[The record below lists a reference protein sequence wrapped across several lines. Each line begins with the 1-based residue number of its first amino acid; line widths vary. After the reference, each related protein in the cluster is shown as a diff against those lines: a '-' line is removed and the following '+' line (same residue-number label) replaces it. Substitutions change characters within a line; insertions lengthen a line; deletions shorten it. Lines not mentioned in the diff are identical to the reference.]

1 LSDIPLRKADID
13 GRRSQAS
20 GSLPGNEQVMTIV
33 CTRCI
38 MDTTDPEI
46 VFDAGGVCNHCHR
59 YETVARQRMIPPAQ
73 RKERL
78 DQLVTE
84 IKWAGRRRPY
94 DCIIGVSGGV
104 DSTYVAWVV
113 KNLGLRPLA
122 VHLDNGWNSE
132 LAVANIEKT
141 LKTLGIDLYTH
152 VIDWEEFRDLQ
163 TSFLKASTPD
173 GEVPTDHAIFAL
185 LYKIAAKQGLKHII
199 IGTNVVS
206 EAILPEKW
214 GYGYFDWSYVKDV
227 HRRFGSTR
235 LSTYPHFSLLD
246 LFYYVFLRR
255 IRMVSILNFIDY
267 NKQQA
272 MGILQKQLGWVYYG
286 GKHYESIY
294 TRFYQAYLL
303 PRKFDIDKRKAHYSN
318 LILSGQMSRPEALEA
333 MKAPVYPKELLQ
345 EDRQYA
351 IKKLNLDE
359 KSFAAIMAL
368 PKRTFLDYK
377 NNHDVFAFAKR
388 LVNSSRR
395 LIG

>member
-1 LSDIPLRKADID
+1 MVIT
-13 GRRSQAS
+13 G
-20 GSLPGNEQVMTIV
+20 T

-38 MDTTDPEI
+38 MDITDPDI
-46 VFDAGGVCNHCHR
+46 VFDAEGVCNHCHR
-59 YETVARQRMIPPAQ
+59 YEIVAGQRIIPP
-73 RKERL
+73 ERRQHL
-78 DQLVTE
+78 LAELVTE
-84 IKWAGRRRPY
+84 IKQAGLGKSY

-113 KNLGLRPLA
+113 KDLGLRPLA

-141 LKTLGIDLYTH
+141 LNTLSIDLYTH

-163 TSFLKASTPD
+163 ISFLKASTPD

-185 LYKIAAKQGLKHII
+185 LYKIAAKHGLKHII
-199 IGTNVVS
+199 TGTNVIS
-206 EAILPEKW
+206 EAVLPEKW

-227 HRRFGSTR
+227 HRRFGSAM
-235 LSTYPHFSLLD
+235 LSTYPHFSLIK

-267 NKQQA
+267 NKA
-272 MGILQKQLGWVYYG
+272 ASMNLLQKELGWVYYG

-303 PRKFDIDKRKAHYSN
+303 PRKFKIDKRKAHYSN
-318 LILSGQMSRPEALEA
+318 LILSGQMSRSEALQA
-333 MKAPVYPKELLQ
+333 MKEPVYPKELLEQ
-345 EDRQYA
+345 DREYA

-359 KSFAAIMAL
+359 KSFEEIMAL
-368 PKRTFLDYK
+368 PTRTFLDYK
-377 NNHDVFAFAKR
+377 NNRDVFTLAKKM
-388 LVNSSRR
+388 LNSSRR